1 MVAVKASGVQSA
13 SAAESTAAES
23 TVPESEAESQPG
35 VIRQIWEGKKVAQPG
50 AEAAVRKG
58 VQSSTE
64 AAGTADESVAANIKN
79 QPVLK
84 GNQSIVDEP
93 LSALKEKESA
103 LYKKVDDAVGFDLK
117 AEKAQLANDKYKLSQ
132 LGNTD
137 ADITQRGNLTEAIND
152 STDRI
157 AQAEAK
163 LRQAGIDPKAAD
175 AVHQQRMAGQDF
187 KKVLVRHTN
196 ADGSINIDGLLKDS
210 KNLRFSKY
218 GDRLGQFMGND
229 AADAF
234 TSKLEDMQ
242 KLGAHAVKARWVA
255 GILGGLA
262 LGGGTVSKVAH
273 VGAAFVP

>member
-1 MVAVKASGVQSA
+1 MRQANEVAKQHDAAKQALQTRIDEFKKKPGAASVRAVADAAAVAATIFDGGALNPANTELPAEVA
-13 SAAESTAAES
+13 EANAAARAAESTAAES
-23 TVPESEAESQPG
+23 TVPEAEAESQPG
-35 VIRQIWEGKKVAQPG
+35 VIKQILEGKKVAQPG

-64 AAGTADESVAANIKN
+64 GAGTADESVAANIEN

-137 ADITQRGNLTEAIND
+137 TDITQRGNLTEAIND

-163 LRQAGIDPKAAD
+163 LKDAGIDPKPLTPPTNSAWPDRTSRKFWSDIPMLMEALTLMACSRIEEF
-175 AVHQQRMAGQDF
+175 AV
-187 KKVLVRHTN
+187 
-196 ADGSINIDGLLKDS
+196 SS
-210 KNLRFSKY
+210 
-218 GDRLGQFMGND
+218 
-229 AADAF
+229 
-234 TSKLEDMQ
+234 
-242 KLGAHAVKARWVA
+242 
-255 GILGGLA
+255 
-262 LGGGTVSKVAH
+262 TVT
-273 VGAAFVP
+273 G